1 MTRPRRGSRRGSCS
15 VAGRADV
22 GQRAAVVRRRAVGGA
37 ALREHD
43 RQPAEYEQRPRE
55 TAVGPEVR
63 LREQRDERDR
73 DQADAGQEP
82 GPVAAAPE
90 GLGHDRVALAVVRDH
105 EPGGDVEQD
114 ARAADERQD
123 READPEERR
132 GDVEVPPKAAG
143 DARED
148 PLVPAAVQLLDRRSL
163 GLGGAHYGSFHRGR
177 YEHALHDRGCTIGI
191 SPESTLIFA
200 GRTTPGK
207 AEVSGL

>member
-1 MTRPRRGSRRGSCS
+1 MTRT
-15 VAGRADV
+15 
-22 GQRAAVVRRRAVGGA
+22 RRRSRSRSRGRSEQVAVSSGGVPSFGA

-43 RQPAEYEQRPRE
+43 HQPAEQQQCPRE

-82 GPVAAAPE
+82 GPVAVAPE
-90 GLGHDRVALAVVRDH
+90 GLGHDRVALALVRDH

-132 GDVEVPPKAAG
+132 GDVEVPPKAPG
-143 DARED
+143 DAGED
-148 PLVPAAVQLLDRRSL
+148 PARPDCGAA
-163 GLGGAHYGSFHRGR
+163 
-177 YEHALHDRGCTIGI
+177 
-191 SPESTLIFA
+191 P
-200 GRTTPGK
+200 
-207 AEVSGL
+207 

>member
-1 MTRPRRGSRRGSCS
+1 MPSF
-15 VAGRADV
+15 
-22 GQRAAVVRRRAVGGA
+22 GA

-43 RQPAEYEQRPRE
+43 RQPAEQQQRPRE

-82 GPVAAAPE
+82 GPVAVAPE
-90 GLGHDRVALAVVRDH
+90 GLGHDRVALALVRDH

-132 GDVEVPPKAAG
+132 GDVEVPPKPAG
-143 DARED
+143 DAGED
-148 PLVPAAVQLLDRRSL
+148 PVVPAAVQLLDRRAL
-163 GLGGAHYGSFHRGR
+163 GLGGAHYGSFHWGR
-177 YEHALHDRGCTIGI
+177 YEHAPHDRGCTIGI
-191 SPESTLIFA
+191 PPESTLIFA
-200 GRTTPGK
+200 GGPLRERPGCRVVHANASTTQVRV
-207 AEVSGL
+207 ATSGPRFFHRAQKVAKS